1 MDAAS
6 NQSLESEFDTTK
18 QEDVIKIILQK
29 GDVQDTQVSFLSCC
43 GINCIERLTDDHD
56 RTASARVTVMSRKA
70 LWARTRCSIELR

>member
-43 GINCIERLTDDHD
+43 GFSCIERPTDDQD
-56 RTASARVTVMSRKA
+56 RTASARVTVMPRKA

>member
-29 GDVQDTQVSFLSCC
+29 GDVQDTQVSFFYL
-43 GINCIERLTDDHD
+43 
-56 RTASARVTVMSRKA
+56 AAA
-70 LWARTRCSIELR
+70 LVV